1 MVDFAAAVLPSET
14 TLASPFLIDCGYEP
28 WTSFDWHPIDNTLP
42 QDQRISCEDAQ
53 EMIRKMEDTWKTIQQ
68 NIRNS

>member
-53 EMIRKMEDTWKTIQQ
+53 EMIRKMEDT
-68 NIRNS
+68 